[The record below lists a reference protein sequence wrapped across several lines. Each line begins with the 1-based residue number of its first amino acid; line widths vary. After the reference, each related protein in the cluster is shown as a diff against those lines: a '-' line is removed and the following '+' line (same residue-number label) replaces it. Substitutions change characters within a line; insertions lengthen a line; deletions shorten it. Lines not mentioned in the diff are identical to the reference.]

1 MSLPQKNER
10 SNFELF
16 QSRLENIVASH
27 HELVMLSHL
36 IDWHKL
42 EKIFGAF
49 FIPKK
54 GRPAIATRLMVGL
67 LYLKHVNNLSDE
79 QVVLVWRENP
89 YWQYF
94 CGEVYFQHE
103 VPIHP
108 TS

>member
-1 MSLPQKNER
+1 LNLKLKKTGEFCMSLPQKNER

-49 FIPKK
+49 FIPKRAARDCYAAY
-54 GRPAIATRLMVGL
+54 GRAFVFETR
-67 LYLKHVNNLSDE
+67 
-79 QVVLVWRENP
+79 Q
-89 YWQYF
+89 
-94 CGEVYFQHE
+94 
-103 VPIHP
+103 
-108 TS
+108 